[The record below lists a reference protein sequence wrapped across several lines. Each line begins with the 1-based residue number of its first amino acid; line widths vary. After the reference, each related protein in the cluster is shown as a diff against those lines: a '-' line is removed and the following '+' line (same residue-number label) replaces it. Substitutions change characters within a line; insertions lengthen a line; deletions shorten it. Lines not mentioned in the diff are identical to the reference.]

1 MTLIVTSNVN
11 TYSKVEMQNQKAIFR
26 IQLLNE
32 EKKRTLEFTVSTDLV
47 SQTTFI
53 FKKKSQN
60 NTNTFSYQK

>member
-11 TYSKVEMQNQKAIFR
+11 ACSKVGMQNQKAIFR